1 MKSQQA
7 SVHFNE
13 NGTPVADHFGD
24 VYFSNDSGI
33 NETQY
38 VFMGGNDI
46 IERWQA
52 HTQASFVIAETGF
65 GTGLNFLVAMQAFN
79 AFRHANPN
87 HPLKQLFFLS
97 TEKFPLPKA
106 DMEKALLAFPALQ
119 QEATALSKHY
129 PIALDGCHR
138 RHFDEFSTTLD
149 LWIGDVHDLLP
160 QWHCPTTGLI
170 DAWFLDGFAP
180 SKNPDMWADTLF
192 EQMARLSKVS
202 TTFATFTAAG
212 FVKRGLA
219 SAGFTVS
226 KRKGFGRKRD
236 MLVGVYETQSA
247 PSELEKRAFEGPY
260 YRYNQAAITPDS
272 YVVVVGSGLA
282 AATVTLALAKRGINV
297 TICHDQ
303 DTLATGASGNP
314 QGGFFPQLHSE
325 ASIASRIQAHSFL
338 YASHIYH
345 NLLDEKDDSPET
357 MPETRHPK
365 PSVAYNF
372 CGVAQLNFN
381 EKVAVRQKKLIEN
394 GVWPEALIKP
404 IGPEALSKK
413 ANIPLPYDGLL
424 IEQGGWISPPDLV
437 HALIEHAKQYATVT
451 LLSNHEY
458 VSHTLE
464 TENSEVATE
473 GALDQVNNLAIE
485 FDISKTA
492 ENSTKHADAMLK
504 KTLHADHLILATGS
518 GAVGSKAFSALPL
531 RPVRGQVEAI
541 ATQTPIDALS
551 TVICHKGYM
560 TPALNNRHALGSTY
574 IKNDLTTEVRAQES
588 EQNLQTHQQA
598 MANTNVVQQLEH
610 DGVARA
616 STRLGSP
623 DHQPV
628 SGMLTNFS
636 ALKSQYVGLSLGKPL
651 YTADTLPA
659 TPVSTL
665 CCLGSRGLTTAPLM
679 AELLVST
686 LTHEPLPLNNDLCQ
700 AVNPARFMVRDCI
713 RSIFDK

>member
-38 VFMGGNDI
+38 VFMGGNSI
-46 IERWQA
+46 VERWQA
-52 HTQASFVIAETGF
+52 HSAPSFVIAETGF
-65 GTGLNFLVAMQAFN
+65 GTGLNFLVAMQAFKS
-79 AFRHANPN
+79 FRNANPS

-97 TEKFPLPKA
+97 TEKFPLPKP
-106 DMEKALLAFPALQ
+106 DMEKALLAFPALKK
-119 QEATALSKHY
+119 EATALSTRY
-129 PIALDGCHR
+129 PMELDGCHR
-138 RHFDEFSTTLD
+138 RHFDEFATTLD

-160 QWHCPTTGLI
+160 QWHSPTAGLV

-202 TTFATFTAAG
+202 ATFATFTAAG

-219 SAGFTVS
+219 AAGFTVS

-236 MLVGVYETQSA
+236 MLVGIYETEAASTVV
-247 PSELEKRAFEGPY
+247 EKRAFEGPY
-260 YRYNQAAITPDS
+260 YRYNQAAITPKS
-272 YVVVVGSGLA
+272 HVIVVGSGLG
-282 AATVTLALAKRGINV
+282 AATVTLALAKRGIKV
-297 TICHDQ
+297 TLCHDR

-345 NLLDEKDDSPET
+345 TLLDEKDTSTNTAID
-357 MPETRHPK
+357 K
-365 PSVAYNF
+365 PSVAHDF

-381 EKVAVRQKKLIEN
+381 EKVAVRQKKLVSN

-404 IGPEALSKK
+404 ISPEALSEK
-413 ANIPLPYDGLL
+413 ASIDLPYDGLF
-424 IEQGGWISPPDLV
+424 IEQGGWLSPPDLV
-437 HALIEHAKQYATVT
+437 HALIEQAKQHTDVTV
-451 LLSNHEY
+451 LSKHEY
-458 VSHTLE
+458 RSHIVL
-464 TENSEVATE
+464 TENDKASLPDECPQTHYLAVEFNIKASSEASTSNTE
-473 GALDQVNNLAIE
+473 ASSNN
-485 FDISKTA
+485 
-492 ENSTKHADAMLK
+492 
-504 KTLHADHLILATGS
+504 KTLYADHLILATGA
-518 GAVGSKAFSALPL
+518 GAVGSNAFAALPL

-541 ATQTPIDALS
+541 ATQTPINALT

-574 IKNDLTTEVRAQES
+574 VKNDLSTEVRNQES

-598 MANTNVVQQLEH
+598 MANTDVVQQLEH
-610 DGVARA
+610 DGEARA
-616 STRLGSP
+616 ATRLGSP

-628 SGMLTNFS
+628 SGMLTDFS
-636 ALKSQYVGLSLGKPL
+636 ALKTQYVGLSLGKPL
-651 YTADTLPA
+651 YTTEPLPA

-679 AELLVST
+679 AELLAST

-700 AVNPARFMVRDCI
+700 AVHPARFMVRDCI
-713 RSIFDK
+713 RSIFDE

>member
-38 VFMGGNDI
+38 VFMGGNSI
-46 IERWQA
+46 VERWQA
-52 HTQASFVIAETGF
+52 HSNPSFVIAETGF
-65 GTGLNFLVAMQAFN
+65 GTGLNFLVAMQAFKH
-79 AFRHANPN
+79 FRNANPS

-97 TEKFPLPKA
+97 TEKFPLPKP
-106 DMEKALLAFPALQ
+106 DMEKALLSFPALKE
-119 QEATALSKHY
+119 EATALSTRY
-129 PIALDGCHR
+129 PMELDGCHR
-138 RHFDEFSTTLD
+138 RHFDEFDTTLD
-149 LWIGDVHDLLP
+149 LWIGDVHDLLS
-160 QWHCPTTGLI
+160 QWHSPTAGLI

-192 EQMARLSKVS
+192 EQMARLSKVGA
-202 TTFATFTAAG
+202 TFATFTAAG

-219 SAGFTVS
+219 AAGFTVS

-236 MLVGVYETQSA
+236 MLVGVYETEAASTLA
-247 PSELEKRAFEGPY
+247 EKRAFEGPY
-260 YRYNQAAITPDS
+260 YRYTQAAIAPKS
-272 YVVVVGSGLA
+272 HVIVVGNGLA
-282 AATVTLALAKRGINV
+282 AATVTLSLAKRGINV
-297 TICHDQ
+297 TVCHDQ
-303 DTLATGASGNP
+303 EALATGASGNP

-345 NLLDEKDDSPET
+345 TLLDDNDTSTNTALKKTP
-357 MPETRHPK
+357 
-365 PSVAYNF
+365 VAHDF

-381 EKVAVRQKKLIEN
+381 EKVAVRQKKLVAN

-404 IGPEALSKK
+404 ISPEALSEK
-413 ANIPLPYDGLL
+413 ASIDLPYDGLF

-437 HALIEHAKQYATVT
+437 QALIEQAKQYADVTV
-451 LLSNHEY
+451 LCHHEY
-458 VSHTLE
+458 LSHTVLNDNDK
-464 TENSEVATE
+464 TSLSD
-473 GALDQVNNLAIE
+473 ALAQAHHLAVEFSVTAGIKDSSNN
-485 FDISKTA
+485 
-492 ENSTKHADAMLK
+492 
-504 KTLHADHLILATGS
+504 KTLFADHLILATGA
-518 GAVGSKAFSALPL
+518 GAVGSNAFASLPL

-541 ATQTPIDALS
+541 TTQAPINALT

-574 IKNDLTTEVRAQES
+574 IKNDLSTEVRAQES

-598 MANTNVVQQLEH
+598 MANTDVVQQLKH
-610 DGVARA
+610 DGEARA
-616 STRLGSP
+616 ATRLGSP

-628 SGMLTNFS
+628 SGMLADFS
-636 ALKSQYVGLSLGKPL
+636 ALKTQYVGLSLGKPL
-651 YTADTLPA
+651 YTAAPLPA

-679 AELLVST
+679 AELLAST

-700 AVNPARFMVRDCI
+700 AVHPARFMVRDCI
-713 RSIFDK
+713 RSIFDE